1 MFPQSFYRIFS
12 LFQNFPIP
20 KVYYTEYDDTSN
32 VYILIT
38 EFGDNIGEWPFKEP
52 QIRLCGILLARIH
65 SYFYDKI
72 NTLPDM
78 FFQNSYYQSRYKFR
92 DDTVSFLNS
101 LEDNDIKIIEKL
113 VPNIHS
119 LRSAIESLDN
129 EFFIIEPYTDWAL
142 IHGSFHPPEI
152 VSKKGKGEKV
162 PLCVDLESSRVGHPA
177 EDIIGITGQLAN
189 WGEPHFYDLMIE
201 SYLKEMRN
209 HQIIIDKQALE
220 KEIIIENII
229 RKVKNLPFL
238 WSRYLKYKDN
248 NNFSSWIGWYEESI
262 PKTTNEFL
270 SDILNRRWTH

>member
-1 MFPQSFYRIFS
+1 MNNKFNKEFFEEIISKQIDGPNEIKELKIENYYDDPGLHWSNPGIKKVSITTASDEIELIIKILHEKSKREILIYRFLSQS
-12 LFQNFPIP
+12 QNFPIP

-129 EFFIIEPYTDWAL
+129 EFFIIEPYTD
-142 IHGSFHPPEI
+142 
-152 VSKKGKGEKV
+152 
-162 PLCVDLESSRVGHPA
+162 
-177 EDIIGITGQLAN
+177 
-189 WGEPHFYDLMIE
+189 
-201 SYLKEMRN
+201 
-209 HQIIIDKQALE
+209 
-220 KEIIIENII
+220 
-229 RKVKNLPFL
+229 
-238 WSRYLKYKDN
+238 
-248 NNFSSWIGWYEESI
+248 
-262 PKTTNEFL
+262 
-270 SDILNRRWTH
+270 